1 MSENTEP
8 FTESG
13 RGAKSGYVPVTPLG
27 PPPQGEPLL
36 STQGQVPA
44 APEAVSVRENG
55 YVGRTPLGPPPQGE
69 PLFAQQAQATAAPS
83 SQAQPQAQA
92 QAQPTVAEAQS
103 TATEQ
108 AQLVDLR
115 G

>member
-1 MSENTEP
+1 MSEDTEP

-13 RGAKSGYVPVTPLG
+13 HGAKSGYIPVTPLG
-27 PPPQGEPLL
+27 QAPQGEPLL

-44 APEAVSVRENG
+44 ASEAVPVRENG
-55 YVGRTPLGPPPQGE
+55 YVGTTPLGPPPQGE

-83 SQAQPQAQA
+83 SQAQAQAQPTATEQPQAQA
-92 QAQPTVAEAQS
+92 QP
-103 TATEQ
+103 
-108 AQLVDLR
+108 VDLR